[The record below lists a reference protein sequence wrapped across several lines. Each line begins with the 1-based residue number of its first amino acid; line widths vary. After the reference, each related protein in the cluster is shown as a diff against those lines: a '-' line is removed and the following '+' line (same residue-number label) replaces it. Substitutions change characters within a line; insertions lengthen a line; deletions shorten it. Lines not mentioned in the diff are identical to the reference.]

1 VRVLLHGADD
11 RIEAELRKRRL
22 EIVRE
27 GDADALVTLGPSPEL
42 RELADVQPP
51 EWRSRFAWWVEEPFW
66 VFQRWLRTVL
76 QRGARGR
83 WVAITTILG
92 AQPFPGGGADGA
104 SAVALQ
110 TLVRIAAIEYG
121 ARGIRANAI
130 APGWREH
137 NLPAELDP
145 ELAVADTPSGRLVSE
160 SEIAAA
166 TLWLLSNE
174 ADQVNGEI
182 LHLDGGYTITRGS
195 RPDPRRP

>member
-1 VRVLLHGADD
+1 MRVLLHGADD
-11 RIEAELRKRRL
+11 RIEAALRERRL
-22 EIVRE
+22 DLVRE

-42 RELADVQPP
+42 QELADIDPTR
-51 EWRSRFAWWVEEPFW
+51 WRSRFASWVEEPFW
-66 VFQRWLRTVL
+66 VFQRWLQGVL
-76 QRGARGR
+76 RRGVDGR

-137 NLPAELDP
+137 DVPAQLDP
-145 ELAVADTPSGRLVSE
+145 ELAVADTPSRRLVAE
-160 SEIAAA
+160 SDIAAA
-166 TLWLLSNE
+166 AVWLLSHE

-182 LHLDGGYTITRGS
+182 LRLDGGYTITRGS
-195 RPDPRRP
+195 RADPRRQ

>member
-1 VRVLLHGADD
+1 VLLHGADD
-11 RIEAELRKRRL
+11 RIEAALRERRL
-22 EIVRE
+22 EIVRQGE
-27 GDADALVTLGPSPEL
+27 ADALVTLGPLPEL
-42 RELADVQPP
+42 RELADVSPP
-51 EWRSRFAWWVEEPFW
+51 QWRSRFASWVEEPFW
-66 VFQRWLRTVL
+66 AFQRWLQTMLR
-76 QRGARGR
+76 RGAHGR

-121 ARGIRANAI
+121 ARGIHANAI
-130 APGWREH
+130 APGWRDH

-160 SEIAAA
+160 SDIAAA
-166 TLWLLSNE
+166 TVWLLSDE

-182 LHLDGGYTITRGS
+182 LRLDGGYTITRGS
-195 RPDPRRP
+195 RADPRRQ